1 MDRIFEWLGH
11 YGYGGLFVLLVLG
24 IVGLPIPDETLLV
37 VCGYMVFRGKLHPV
51 ATYLSAVAGSWC
63 GITLSYTIGRTAGA
77 AFVHRFGK
85 FFHLTDDR
93 MEIAH
98 RWFARIGHW
107 ALFVGYFIA
116 GVRHFTA
123 IVAGMSKLEFRSFA
137 AYAWPGGALWAGVF
151 VALGYL
157 LGYLFGERWQA
168 MAELIHRDIVY
179 ASAVLI
185 VGVLAAWL
193 IYRRVRMGR
202 KS

>member
-1 MDRIFEWLGH
+1 
-11 YGYGGLFVLLVLG
+11 
-24 IVGLPIPDETLLV
+24 
-37 VCGYMVFRGKLHPV
+37 V